1 MDNVL
6 QKIEQFK
13 IVPVVTIQKMKDAEG
28 ILGALCR
35 GGLPVAEICFR
46 TDCAEEAIRLA
57 AETFPRMLV
66 GAGTVINGEQCRR
79 ALAAGAKFIV
89 SPGLSTEVA
98 KVCQEENVPYLP
110 GIVTPTEIMQALSLG
125 LTQLKF
131 FPAGNFGG
139 LKTIKALSAAFPQA
153 RFMPTGGVSLENV
166 NEYLSFS
173 KIFACGGSW
182 MVKGNA
188 EEIEKSTRAAV
199 AAVKGGSHDTI

>member
-6 QKIEQFK
+6 QRIEQYK
-13 IVPVVTIQKMKDAEG
+13 IIPVVTVQKIEEAEG
-28 ILGALCR
+28 MLGVLVR

-57 AETFPRMLV
+57 AKKFPQMLV
-66 GAGTVINGEQCRR
+66 GAGTVINGEQCTR

-89 SPGLSTEVA
+89 SPGLSAEVA
-98 KVCQEENVPYLP
+98 EVCREAKVSYLP
-110 GIVTPTEIMQALSLG
+110 GVVTPTEIIQALSMG
-125 LTQLKF
+125 LTYLKF

-139 LKTIKALSAAFPQA
+139 LKTIKALSAAFPQV

-166 NEYLSFS
+166 GEYLSFS

-182 MVKGNA
+182 MMKGN
-188 EEIEKSTRAAV
+188 EKEIEKSTCAAV
-199 AAVKGGSHDTI
+199 AAVKGESHDTI

>member
-6 QKIEQFK
+6 QKIEQFRL
-13 IVPVVTIQKMKDAEG
+13 VPVVTIAEQKDAEG

-57 AETFPRMLV
+57 AEKFPHMLV

-89 SPGLSTEVA
+89 SPGLSAEVA

-110 GIVTPTEIMQALSLG
+110 GVVTPTEIMQALSLG

-131 FPAGNFGG
+131 FPAGNYGG

>member
-13 IVPVVTIQKMKDAEG
+13 IVPVVTIAERKDAEG

-46 TDCAEEAIRLA
+46 TDCAEEAISLA
-57 AETFPRMLV
+57 AEKFPQMLV

-89 SPGLSTEVA
+89 SPGLSAEVA
-98 KVCQEENVPYLP
+98 KVCQEGNVPYLP
-110 GIVTPTEIMQALSLG
+110 GVVTATEIMQALSLG
-125 LTQLKF
+125 LTLLKF

-139 LKTIKALSAAFPQA
+139 LKTIKALSAAFPQVG
-153 RFMPTGGVSLENV
+153 FMPTGGVSLENV